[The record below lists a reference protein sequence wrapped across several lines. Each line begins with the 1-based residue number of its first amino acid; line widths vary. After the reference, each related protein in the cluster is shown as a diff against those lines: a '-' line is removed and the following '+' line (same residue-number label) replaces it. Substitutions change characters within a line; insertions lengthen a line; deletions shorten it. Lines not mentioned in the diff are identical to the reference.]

1 MPTLSQKKLVDLAT
15 VFIQSEMA
23 SFLYIDIVGQFA
35 KQKTRKTSF
44 WGLQVLFTRML

>member
-1 MPTLSQKKLVDLAT
+1 MSTLSQKRLVDLAT

-35 KQKTRKTSF
+35 KQKAMKTKF
-44 WGLQVLFTRML
+44 